1 VVTYKQA
8 GVDIDAGNELAKRIK
23 RIAPDIGA
31 FAGLFPLDIKKY
43 KDPVLVSSTDGVG
56 TKLRVAQLCNR
67 HDTVGQDLV
76 AMCVNDVITCGARP
90 LFFLDY
96 FATGKLN
103 VDVAEEVINGIS
115 KACRQ
120 ASCKLIGG
128 ETAEMPGFY
137 TEAEY
142 DIAGFAVGIVEKN
155 EVIDGSKIRAGDLI
169 LGLPS
174 SGLHSNGYSL
184 VREIFSPEELKDMG
198 EELLKPTKIYVGEIL
213 GLVRIPHSRLRRG
226 SPLAAAFRI
235 IKGIAHITGGGFID
249 NIPRVLP
256 AGCRAVIDRKSWE
269 APQIFKLIQQRG
281 RVEELEMFRTFNMGI
296 GMVLFISKDKLKE
309 VLAKLKD
316 ALIIGQITKGKRGVE
331 FK

>member
-1 VVTYKQA
+1 VATYKQA
-8 GVDIDAGNELAKRIK
+8 GVNINAGDELVRRIK

-31 FAGLFPLDIKKY
+31 FAGLFPLDVKKY
-43 KDPVLVSSTDGVG
+43 KNPVLVSSTDGVG
-56 TKLRVAQLCNR
+56 TKLKVAQLCNR

-76 AMCVNDVITCGARP
+76 AMCVNDVITCGAKP
-90 LFFLDY
+90 LLFLDY
-96 FATGKLN
+96 FAAGKLN

-120 ASCKLIGG
+120 ANCKLIGG

-155 EVIDGSKIRAGDLI
+155 EIIDGSKTRAGDLI

-198 EELLKPTKIYVGEIL
+198 EELLKPTKLYVKEIL
-213 GLVRIPHSRLRRG
+213 GLVPIPHSRLRR
-226 SPLAAAFRI
+226 LAAPFRI
-235 IKGIAHITGGGFID
+235 IKGIAHITGGGFIN

-256 AGCRAVIDRKSWE
+256 AGCRAVIDRESWQV
-269 APQIFKLIQQRG
+269 PQIFKLIQQHG
-281 RVEELEMFRTFNMGI
+281 KVEALEMFRTFNMGI
-296 GMVLFISKDKLKE
+296 GMVLFVSKGELKN
-309 VLAKLKD
+309 VSVKIKD
-316 ALIIGQITKGKRGVE
+316 AIVIGEVIKGERGVE